1 MVPQR
6 ERGTRRSCASR
17 QGDEADGGT
26 IWAPRRCGRERAG
39 GRFGQRG
46 SVMSSAERFRRYASE
61 CLKLAQS
68 ATNDSDKALLLHMA
82 ESWRRLAERAEAP
95 KPHRTTDQDE

>member
-1 MVPQR
+1 
-6 ERGTRRSCASR
+6 
-17 QGDEADGGT
+17 
-26 IWAPRRCGRERAG
+26 
-39 GRFGQRG
+39 
-46 SVMSSAERFRRYASE
+46 MSSAERFRRYASE